1 MKTGTIR
8 AWCAGLASALALACA
23 PQAAAQAPRPT
34 VGQAPQPES
43 QPPAIAPITDAV
55 NVLTPQGRFVLEPSM
70 QYSHSSDSRVTVT
83 GFTIIPALAVGLIDV
98 RSVDRDFWT
107 FALTGRYGVTPRLEI
122 ETKLPWVSRSDSTL
136 ARPISTPTA
145 GDSEFH
151 ARGHGIGDVEV
162 AARYQMSDRPPFYIG
177 YLRFKA
183 RTGDGPFDVA
193 LTTPQAGVTI
203 EDELPTGTGFYSLQP
218 GFTVLLPSDP
228 AVFFGGLSYIWN
240 VKRDIDSTDLNG
252 VRIGEFDPGDGVNFN
267 FGMGLSINDRASFS
281 IGYDHSRFDKN
292 KREGQLVQNTQVQ
305 QVGSILFGLAY
316 RLSLRTNFNLT
327 LSMGATRAAPDVQIG
342 IRLPINF

>member
-1 MKTGTIR
+1 MDLGVVRR
-8 AWCAGLASALALACA
+8 ALRAGLACALFLAGD
-23 PQAAAQAPRPT
+23 AAAQLQRPT
-34 VGQAPQPES
+34 VGQAPQAET
-43 QPPAIAPITDAV
+43 QPPPIAPITDAV
-55 NVLTPQGRFVLEPSM
+55 NVLTPPGRFVIEPSI
-70 QYSHSSDSRVTVT
+70 QYSHSGDSRVVVT
-83 GFTIIPALAVGLIDV
+83 GFTIIPALTVGLIDV
-98 RSVDRDFWT
+98 RSVNRDFWT
-107 FALTGRYGVTPRLEI
+107 VALTGRYGVTQRLEV
-122 ETKLPWVSRSDSTL
+122 ETKLPWVYRSDSTL

-151 ARGHGIGDVEV
+151 ASGRGIGDIEV

-252 VRIGEFDPGDGVNFN
+252 VRIGEFDPGDGINFN
-267 FGMGLSINDRASFS
+267 FGMGLAINDRASFS
-281 IGYDHSRFDKN
+281 IGYDHTRFDKN

-316 RLSLRTNFNLT
+316 RLSLRTNLNLT
-327 LSMGATRAAPDVQIG
+327 LGLGATPAAPDIQIG
-342 IRLPINF
+342 LRLPVNF

>member
-8 AWCAGLASALALACA
+8 ALCAGLACVLGACV
-23 PQAAAQAPRPT
+23 PQAAAQAPRAT
-34 VGQAPQPES
+34 VGQAPQGET
-43 QPPAIAPITDAV
+43 QPPVIAPITDAV
-55 NVLTPQGRFVLEPSM
+55 NVLTPEGRFVLEPSV
-70 QYSHSSDSRVTVT
+70 QYSHSGDSRVTVT
-83 GFTIIPALAVGLIDV
+83 GFTIIPALTVGVIDV
-98 RSVDRDFWT
+98 RSVNRDFWT
-107 FALTGRYGVTPRLEI
+107 FALTGRYGVTQRLEV
-122 ETKLPWVSRSDSTL
+122 ETKLPWVTRSDSTL

-145 GDSEFH
+145 GDSEFS
-151 ARGHGIGDVEV
+151 ATGSGIGDIEV
-162 AARYQMSDRPPFYIG
+162 AARWQITDRPPFYIG

-218 GFTVLLPSDP
+218 GLTVLLPSDP

-281 IGYDHSRFDKN
+281 LGYDHSRFGKN
-292 KREGQLVQNTQVQ
+292 KREGELVQNTQTQ
-305 QVGSILFGLAY
+305 QVGSLLFGLAY
-316 RLSLRTNFNLT
+316 RVSLRTNLNLT
-327 LSMGATRAAPDVQIG
+327 LGIGATPAAPDVQIG
-342 IRLPINF
+342 IRLPVSF